1 MRGPY
6 FEGWYF
12 KLQTGQGEAL
22 ALIPAFHIDRS
33 GRRSASL
40 QVIVRDQS
48 WWLDYP
54 GDALQVQT
62 EPLRIRLGAS
72 SFAEEG
78 WRCPWNGPGC
88 PCTVPSG
95 SARFED

>member
-40 QVIVRDQS
+40 QVIVRD
-48 WWLDYP
+48 
-54 GDALQVQT
+54 
-62 EPLRIRLGAS
+62 
-72 SFAEEG
+72 
-78 WRCPWNGPGC
+78 
-88 PCTVPSG
+88 
-95 SARFED
+95 